1 MCWGER
7 DGPMG
12 FPENMTPNIYSSAQF
27 LLGWGRKQ
35 KQNKKQKKEKLGEG
49 KTKKTAVSCT

>member
-1 MCWGER
+1 
-7 DGPMG
+7 MG